1 MRWQTED
8 SRKPDCA
15 NTTPYIRTIAATRK
29 KRRER
34 HAATNT
40 RRIAIRK

>member
-8 SRKPDCA
+8 SRKPGCA
-15 NTTPYIRTIAATRK
+15 NTTPHIRTIAATRK

-40 RRIAIRK
+40 QKIAILK